1 MKASVR
7 KRVARPDC
15 AVGDFDPPRFGFATS
30 VNENAAIT
38 TIRGVNR
45 MKENET
51 NLVQLSAGSV
61 RLVLAPEL
69 GGSIAALYDE
79 QSGTRFDW
87 LRPATADAL
96 ARRDPFAMASF
107 PLLPWCNRIRDGR
120 ARFGGRDI
128 AIATGHPAGP
138 SGKHPLHGIGWM
150 RPWKVAQSSSTQAR
164 LELAVEA
171 DAQWPWRFEASQWF
185 ELDPSGLH
193 CTVTLTNR
201 DTAPMPAGIGH
212 HPYYPHR
219 AGTRLQT
226 TTAAMWRGDAEVMP
240 VALDPTAEAGR
251 LCGGVLLSELDLDN
265 NFTGW
270 SRTARIDWPHE
281 ARSLEMS
288 AESPF
293 DFFVLYCPRGADHF
307 CAEPVSQ
314 CTDAINLSGR
324 HGSCELGGAVLAPGE
339 SLSGRWTLRSV

>member
-1 MKASVR
+1 M
-7 KRVARPDC
+7 
-15 AVGDFDPPRFGFATS
+15 
-30 VNENAAIT
+30 NENAAIT

-45 MKENET
+45 MKENEK
-51 NLVQLSAGSV
+51 NLVQLSAGCV
-61 RLVLAPEL
+61 RLVLAPEV
-69 GGSIAALYDE
+69 GGAIAALYDE
-79 QSGTRFDW
+79 QSGARFDW
-87 LRPATADAL
+87 LRPATDDAL

-120 ARFGGRDI
+120 AQFGSRDI
-128 AIATGHPAGP
+128 AIATSHPAGP

-150 RPWKVAQSSSTQAR
+150 RPWKVAQSSPTRAK

-171 DAQWPWRFEASQWF
+171 DAQWPWRFEASQSF
-185 ELDPSGLH
+185 ELDPSGLRS
-193 CTVTLTNR
+193 TVTLTNR
-201 DTAPMPAGIGH
+201 DITPMPAGIGH
-212 HPYYPHR
+212 HPHYPHR

-226 TTAAMWRGDAEVMP
+226 ATAAMWRGDAEVMP
-240 VALDPTAEAGR
+240 VALEPTAEVDR
-251 LCGGVLLSELDLDN
+251 LRDGVLLSELDLDN

-270 SRTARIDWPHE
+270 SRTVLIDWPNE
-281 ARSLEMS
+281 ARSLVMS

-324 HGSCELGGAVLAPGE
+324 YGANELGSAVLAPGE
-339 SLSGRWTLRSV
+339 SLLGRWALRSA

>member
-1 MKASVR
+1 
-7 KRVARPDC
+7 
-15 AVGDFDPPRFGFATS
+15 

-38 TIRGVNR
+38 TIRGENR

-51 NLVQLSAGSV
+51 NLVQLSAGFV

-69 GGSIAALYDE
+69 GGAITALYDE
-79 QSGTRFDW
+79 QSRARFDW
-87 LRPATADAL
+87 LRPATDDAL
-96 ARRDPFAMASF
+96 VRRDAFAMASF

-120 ARFGGRDI
+120 ANFDGRDI

-150 RPWKVAQSSSTQAR
+150 RPWKVAQSSPTQAR
-164 LELAVEA
+164 LELAFEA
-171 DAQWPWRFEASQWF
+171 DTQWPWRFEASQSF
-185 ELDPSGLH
+185 ELDPSGLR

-201 DTAPMPAGIGH
+201 DTVPMPAGIGH

-240 VALDPTAEAGR
+240 AALEPTPEVDR
-251 LCGGVLLSELDLDN
+251 LRDGVQLSELDLDN

-270 SRTARIDWPHE
+270 SRTVRIDWPNE
-281 ARSLEMS
+281 ARSLVMS
-288 AESPF
+288 AEPPF

-324 HGSCELGGAVLAPGE
+324 HGPGELGGSVLAPGE
-339 SLSGRWTLRSV
+339 SLSGRWALRSA